1 MSQITY
7 RGNLA
12 SATWPLISALFGRSV
27 IVGGPDQNFIRQLYS
42 HQKTPIKILVYLR
55 FIIYTMF
62 FLLLLVLLLLD
73 LKYNRPELV
82 D

>member
-42 HQKTPIKILVYLR
+42 PEDPDKDIGVPQIYYLHN
-55 FIIYTMF
+55 
-62 FLLLLVLLLLD
+62 VLPTSSGFGF
-73 LKYNRPELV
+73 YWI
-82 D
+82 